1 MTKNPILMAAVL
13 GALPDLPPSATARKP
28 GSGQVSQIVGS
39 RGQQLVLETTERP
52 HEHTETAF
60 EEDRRESAG
69 FRPRTPPVTL
79 TEIAAPYLEAKAQA
93 EHDAELKP
101 DENGVVQY
109 VTAQDEMYM
118 ACQWLCSL
126 SEEDCAQVLPIL
138 RQIKEAYVESTSTEV
153 T

>member
-1 MTKNPILMAAVL
+1 MTKSPILMAAVL

-39 RGQQLVLETTERP
+39 RGQQLVLESP
-52 HEHTETAF
+52 IETA
-60 EEDRRESAG
+60 ESE
-69 FRPRTPPVTL
+69 V
-79 TEIAAPYLEAKAQA
+79 K
-93 EHDAELKP
+93 ELKP

-109 VTAQDEMYM
+109 ITAQDEMYM

-126 SEEDCAQVLPIL
+126 SEEDCVQVLPIL
-138 RQIKEAYVESTSTEV
+138 RSIKEAYVENTSTEV

>member
-13 GALPDLPPSATARKP
+13 NALLDLPPSAAARKP

-39 RGQQLVLETTERP
+39 RGQQLVL
-52 HEHTETAF
+52 
-60 EEDRRESAG
+60 DNSKLNAG
-69 FRPRTPPVTL
+69 LPG
-79 TEIAAPYLEAKAQA
+79 AADPN
-93 EHDAELKP
+93 DTLKP

-138 RQIKEAYVESTSTEV
+138 RQIKEAYVEERDTGAPV
-153 T
+153 RI